1 MDKGVRRVGRA
12 VAGLAVG
19 AALLVGS
26 FALANRESVRDE
38 PRLPGVV
45 LRRGTFEG
53 VPWVFGTSE
62 FHDGR
67 PCAELVMNGKGPAC
81 GSFPPRIRA
90 IEFYTSSG
98 GNSGGIK
105 TAEGFASPDV
115 VSVVALAGGKSV
127 GEAHVIDLP
136 QPVAGKK
143 RAVVAFVTEAD
154 LDGRAWVAV
163 AFDERSRVVG
173 RDVISSG

>member
-1 MDKGVRRVGRA
+1 MV
-12 VAGLAVG
+12 

-26 FALANRESVRDE
+26 IALANREPARDE
-38 PRLPGVV
+38 PRLPDIV
-45 LRRGTFEG
+45 LQRGTFEG
-53 VPWVFGTSE
+53 MPWAFGTYE
-62 FHDGR
+62 FSDGR
-67 PCAELVMNGKGPAC
+67 ACAELVLAATGGGC
-81 GSFPPRIRA
+81 GAFHPRIRA
-90 IEFYTSSG
+90 IEFYMSSASHSSG
-98 GNSGGIK
+98 IM

-136 QPVAGKK
+136 RPVGGKK
-143 RAVVAFVTEAD
+143 RAVVAFVREAD

-173 RDVISSG
+173 HDVIAPG